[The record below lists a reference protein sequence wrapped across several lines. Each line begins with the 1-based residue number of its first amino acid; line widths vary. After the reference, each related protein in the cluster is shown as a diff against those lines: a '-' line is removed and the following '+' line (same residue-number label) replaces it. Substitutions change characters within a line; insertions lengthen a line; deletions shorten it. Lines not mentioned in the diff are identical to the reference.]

1 MATAGVSRNNTV
13 VILLMGA
20 VLIWGAVSAITVP
33 AGEFPPSPY
42 HIVMLGLDVLIT
54 AILAV
59 LVAAERS
66 SPSSGLK
73 SASMAIGALGVL
85 AGLVQIGIRF
95 TSDHAWWTGH
105 YSAPVFN

>member
-1 MATAGVSRNNTV
+1 MATAGVSRSNTV

-20 VLIWGAVSAITVP
+20 VLIWGALSALTVP

-42 HIVMLGLDVLIT
+42 HLVMLGLDMVIT

-59 LVAAERS
+59 LVAAERR
-66 SPSSGLK
+66 SPPSGLK
-73 SASMAIGALGVL
+73 SASLVLGALGVL

-105 YSAPVFN
+105 YPAPVFS